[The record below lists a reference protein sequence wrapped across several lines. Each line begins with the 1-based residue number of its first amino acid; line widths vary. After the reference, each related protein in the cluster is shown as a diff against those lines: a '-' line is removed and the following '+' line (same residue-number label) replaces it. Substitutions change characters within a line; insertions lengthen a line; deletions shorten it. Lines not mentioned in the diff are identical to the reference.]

1 MTIFNIITAQRV
13 EEINAESLIKKTYKK
28 RKVGPTTKEFNKA
41 PTFNKESL
49 EERLAYP
56 AKTGVKELFE
66 KAIIKS
72 LNKFVSQIN
81 NEKCSDKQNS
91 KSIAFVFE
99 ITSYAD
105 NELKRHKVDVQE
117 LFTKLAPKHSLSV
130 LVNQDAYT
138 WEPISESIKRPFLP
152 ARKPNETAMTFIWRI
167 PALKRSYAEKIEE
180 LHWIE
185 ARKTNVL

>member
-66 KAIIKS
+66 KAIAKS
-72 LNKFVSQIN
+72 LSKFVSQISN
-81 NEKCSDKQNS
+81 HNTN